1 MVKAWRSVHVAF
13 CGVFA
18 FALTGCSKAQP
29 SIPGD
34 FCHVTVDK
42 SVLAPL
48 VPNGDDLTQK
58 YTPFQ
63 SHPGA
68 QCDLSVDGRGVLSVS
83 VNRWDR
89 APDPTDW
96 NKVASPYKYGAQ
108 RKVAF
113 PGHASIGSDRAV
125 VEATCKTRTAYV
137 SVVVDFWGDRVEDT
151 PSGYKKLL
159 RFVNDFVPRQT
170 KNLHCTD

>member
-1 MVKAWRSVHVAF
+1 MAKSRRTAQLAL
-13 CGVFA
+13 CGVFV
-18 FALTGCSKAQP
+18 LVMTGCSKTQP
-29 SIPGD
+29 GIPD
-34 FCHVTVDK
+34 SFCHVPVNH
-42 SVLAPL
+42 SALSPL
-48 VPNGDDLTQK
+48 VPNGDSLKQK
-58 YTPFQ
+58 YTPFE

-68 QCDLSVDGRGVLSVS
+68 QCDLSVDGRGVLSVA

-96 NKVASPYKYGAQ
+96 NKVGTPYKYAAQ

-125 VEATCKTRTAYV
+125 VEATCNTRTAYV

-151 PSGYKKLL
+151 PTGYKKLL
-159 RFVNDFVPRQT
+159 RFVNDFVPRET
-170 KNLHCTD
+170 KKFGCTK